1 MATDQWIVRFTREL
15 ESRELSGRIRDEVA
29 NVREHIRDAGG
40 DADDAF
46 GDPVAY
52 AATLASPMDHDT
64 PSRSAVLALFA
75 SIGFFILFSISAV
88 AWVRGDL
95 TNAPWAIA
103 RGAGLLISVAALSTS
118 RTRRAVSEALRESLT
133 QSSDTQWRVSS
144 LVLLIVP
151 WTFIGFAALV
161 VAIAALI

>member
-1 MATDQWIVRFTREL
+1 MG
-15 ESRELSGRIRDEVA
+15 SRRPNQR
-29 NVREHIRDAGG
+29 
-40 DADDAF
+40 
-46 GDPVAY
+46 
-52 AATLASPMDHDT
+52 
-64 PSRSAVLALFA
+64 
-75 SIGFFILFSISAV
+75 
-88 AWVRGDL
+88 
-95 TNAPWAIA
+95 PWAIA

-118 RTRRAVSEALRESLT
+118 LTRRAVSEALRESLT